1 MNIEVLY
8 LKSVL
13 KCSTWVNTLNNFP
26 RLARNVCV
34 SQGVCVCGGRWFE
47 QLSGGTW
54 DRERE
59 TAECGGREGGRE
71 DALMSYQPPLP
82 LPPPN
87 QSTPPPSLLFF
98 SIDFVVSFSVSVP
111 STDMFVMGDH
121 LLPHIGQCCVYMCA
135 VYKCTHTHTAWKLK
149 ILLISSKHVFQC
161 IFQISTYGDI
171 WISLDRKGM
180 NKSNEQLK
188 LWDKSNQV
196 PQLCI

>member
-82 LPPPN
+82 LPPPKSIYTSALTAFLFHWFCCFFFSFSSLN
-87 QSTPPPSLLFF
+87 WYVCHGWSPPPTHWAMLCVHVCSLQ
-98 SIDFVVSFSVSVP
+98 
-111 STDMFVMGDH
+111 M
-121 LLPHIGQCCVYMCA
+121 Y
-135 VYKCTHTHTAWKLK
+135 THTHSMEAKN
-149 ILLISSKHVFQC
+149 
-161 IFQISTYGDI
+161 STH
-171 WISLDRKGM
+171 
-180 NKSNEQLK
+180 
-188 LWDKSNQV
+188 
-196 PQLCI
+196 